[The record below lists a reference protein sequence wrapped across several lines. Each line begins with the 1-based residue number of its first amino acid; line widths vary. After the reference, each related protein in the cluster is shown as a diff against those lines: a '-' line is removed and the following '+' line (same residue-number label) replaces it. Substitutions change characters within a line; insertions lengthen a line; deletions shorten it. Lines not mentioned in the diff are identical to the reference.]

1 MLICKKCR
9 EESPALLNATE
20 AHKVHH
26 FSRRMKGLIV
36 LVTLLV
42 VVASAPVKEER
53 NQIRHRL
60 YSSKVC
66 AE

>member
-9 EESPALLNATE
+9 EESPALLNPTE
-20 AHKVHH
+20 AHKAHH
-26 FSRRMKGLIV
+26 SRRMKGLIV

-66 AE
+66 AG